1 MRNKEGYTWNQYFKD
16 YWALLEGSRAKFI
29 IHTILR
35 SLSNLAPFVATYF
48 LGKII
53 DFFTVYQ
60 KGDSLQT
67 FYYLVGGIALV
78 GTFQV
83 LLRFFA
89 KVRMQTIAANIRK
102 DVRVKAM
109 SKLMH
114 LELKWHEQEET
125 GSKIHKINEGGE
137 SIFNGIKDFSNS
149 GLNILTNL
157 IGSIVIF
164 FALNWQYAV
173 FSLIFAVVYLFA
185 ENFFNKRLN
194 YWQDQLNKIKEKV
207 SGKIH
212 ESASNVLTVKSLG
225 LKEAFQ
231 KSAEAQE
238 EKYYKTWLKK
248 RAAGETKLKVIKIGS
263 TFVKAGF
270 LLLIG
275 YSFIRGDITLGLI
288 LIYFSYFGKLVD
300 ALHMTSHNMSTFI
313 SSKSGVGRFM
323 TIFRQEIID
332 REKGKIKVSKTWK
345 TIEFREVWFKYKDKF
360 ALNNFNFSIKRGEKV
375 GLVGRSGCG
384 KSTVAKLLLG
394 LYQPQKGEM
403 LIDDK
408 NMNDYSHK
416 SITDTISVVLQESE
430 MFNFSLMENVA
441 IISPKKDL
449 DRFKKA
455 AKISQLEPLIKKLP
469 LGLNTLIGEKG
480 YQLSGGERQ
489 RVGLARAVYKDSS
502 LMLLDEATSALDSKT
517 EDLIQKSLE
526 KEMKDKTLLIIAH
539 RLSTLKKVDRIVVM
553 DKGRAVEE
561 GTFDQ
566 LIAKKGKFYKLYQL
580 QRNR

>member
-1 MRNKEGYTWNQYFKD
+1 MRNKEGYTWNQYIKD
-16 YWALLEGSRAKFI
+16 YWTLLEKNRTKFVI
-29 IHTILR
+29 YTVLR
-35 SLSNLAPFVATYF
+35 SLSNLAPFVEIYL

-53 DFFTVYQ
+53 DFFTLYQ
-60 KGDSLQT
+60 NGEPLQT
-67 FYYLVGGIALV
+67 FYYLVGGIALA

-89 KVRMQTIAANIRK
+89 KVHMQTIAANIRK

-109 SKLMH
+109 STLMQ
-114 LELKWHEQEET
+114 LELKWHEKEET

-149 GLNILTNL
+149 GLNILTTL
-157 IGSIVIF
+157 IGSIGIF
-164 FALNWQYAV
+164 LALNWQYAV
-173 FSLIFAVVYLFA
+173 FSLVFSIIYLYA
-185 ENFFNKRLN
+185 ENFFNIRLN
-194 YWQDQLNKIKEKV
+194 YWQDQLNIIKEKV

-231 KSAEAQE
+231 KSAKAE
-238 EKYYKTWLKK
+238 EERYYKTWLKK
-248 RAAGETKLKVIKIGS
+248 RAAGEIKLKVIKIGS
-263 TFVKAGF
+263 NVVKAGF
-270 LLLIG
+270 ILFVG
-275 YSFIRGDITLGLI
+275 FDYIRGNITLGSI
-288 LIYFSYFGKLVD
+288 LIYVSYFGSLIG

-323 TIFRQEIID
+323 TIFGQEIID
-332 REKGKIKVSKTWK
+332 REEGKIKVSKNWK
-345 TIEFREVWFKYKDKF
+345 TIEFKKVWFQYKDKF
-360 ALNNFNFSIKRGEKV
+360 ALNNFNFFIKRGEKV

-394 LYQPQKGEM
+394 LYQQQKGQM
-403 LIDDK
+403 QIDKK

-430 MFNFSLMENVA
+430 MFNLSLMENVT
-441 IISPKKDL
+441 IISPKKNL
-449 DRFKKA
+449 DKFKKA
-455 AKISQLEPLIKKLP
+455 AKTSQLEPLIKKLP

-502 LMLLDEATSALDSKT
+502 LLLLDEATSALDSKT